1 MHIHIL
7 GICGTFMG
15 GIAALARAAGHRV
28 TGSDRDVYPPMST
41 QLGAL
46 GIELIEGYAVEQLEL
61 KPDMIVI
68 GNVMS
73 RGMPVIEAVLERA
86 LPYTSGPEW
95 LAGAVLRDRWVL
107 AVAGTHGK
115 TSTSSMLAWILE
127 DAGLA
132 PGFLIG
138 GVPQNFALSARLGA
152 APFFVIEADEYD
164 TAFFD
169 KRAKFVHYRPRTLV
183 LNNLEY
189 DHADIYPDLASI
201 ERQFQHLLRTVPG
214 GGRIVCNGADAALQR
229 VLAAGCWTPVERF
242 AVAGIPVAGIPVAG
256 IPVAGTP
263 AAAGAEVQWS
273 ARVPPDADF
282 SRFEVLFE
290 GRECGLLNWN
300 AIGAHNADNALAA
313 LAAARHAGVPIEQ
326 GIQALSRFQGVARRM
341 QWRGTAAGVKVYDDF
356 AHHPTA
362 ILTTIDGLRRQVG
375 RQRIIAVLEPRSQT
389 MRLGVHQQSLAQ
401 SLAGADEVWLY
412 APPSVSWDV
421 RAAMA
426 PLGARAHVVAELDA
440 LVLEL
445 SRSLKSGDHA
455 LIMSNGGF
463 GGLHTRL
470 LEALS
475 ARG

>member
-1 MHIHIL
+1 MHVHIL

-41 QLGAL
+41 QLSAL
-46 GIELIEGYAVEQLEL
+46 GIELIEGYGIEQLEL
-61 KPDMIVI
+61 KPDVIVI

-73 RGMPVIEAVLERA
+73 RGMPIIEAVLERSLA
-86 LPYTSGPEW
+86 YTSGPEW
-95 LAGAVLRDRWVL
+95 LAAAVLRERWVL

-138 GVPQNFALSARLGA
+138 GIPQNFALSARLGE

-189 DHADIYPDLASI
+189 DHADIYPDLAAI

-214 GGRIVCNGADAALQR
+214 GGLIVCNGADAALQR

-242 AVAGIPVAGIPVAG
+242 AAAGVPAAGV
-256 IPVAGTP
+256 PVAGTP
-263 AAAGAEVQWS
+263 AAGLAVQWS
-273 ARVPPDADF
+273 AAVPAGGDF
-282 SRFEVLFE
+282 SQFEVLVE
-290 GRECGLLNWN
+290 GRERGALSWRG
-300 AIGAHNADNALAA
+300 IGAHNADNALAA
-313 LAAARHAGVPIEQ
+313 LAAARHAGVPVERGIE
-326 GIQALSRFQGVARRM
+326 ALSRFQGVARRM
-341 QWRGTAAGVKVYDDF
+341 QLRGSAGGVRVYDDF

-362 ILTTIDGLRRQVG
+362 ILTTIDGLRRRVG
-375 RQRIIAVLEPRSQT
+375 RERIIAVLEPRSQT
-389 MRLGVHQQSLAQ
+389 MRLGVHQQALAQ
-401 SLAGADEVWLY
+401 SLQAADEVWLY

-421 RAAMA
+421 RGAMA
-426 PLGARAHVVAELDA
+426 PLGTRAHVVADMDVLVRELA
-440 LVLEL
+440 G
-445 SRSLKSGDHA
+445 SLRSGDHA

-463 GGLHTRL
+463 GGLHSRL
-470 LEALS
+470 LEALGS
-475 ARG
+475 RAGAA